1 VLKLR
6 RPAVVLAILLAATT
20 LLLMAATVA
29 SLALESPWHDL
40 RTVLLAIGTLAGAQ
54 VLLVVGVAPA
64 LLGWQREQVR
74 ARERAEHLAL
84 ELSDAKLAAEEAS
97 RTKGQFLANMS
108 HELRTP
114 FQGVLGM
121 LQLLRNTQLS
131 ERQEELVRTAQDSAS
146 HLLGIL
152 NEILDLSA
160 LQSGKVSV
168 HPAPVDL
175 RQLCREVESLMR
187 VQAEARGLVLQ
198 VDVAAS
204 VPPWVDADAKRIKQ
218 VLFNLVNN
226 GIKFTPAGE
235 VRLRLDAQPLDD
247 GRHLV
252 WFEVEDTGIGMDKAT
267 LARLFRRFETG
278 DASLSR
284 AMGGAGL
291 GLEISRS
298 LARLMGGD
306 LRVASEPG
314 KGSTFVLE
322 LPLAVA
328 PAQLELALAEAPPAP
343 RRRLRVLVAD
353 DHPVNRRYLGLVLES
368 LEHQAV
374 FCANGQEA
382 LELARAE
389 PLDVVLMD
397 IHMPVLDGLAATRA
411 LRAEGGRL
419 AALPVIAL
427 SADVLAGSRE
437 RALDAGCDMFLI
449 KPVQIEALATALEQV
464 LRDEPVGAATAAAP
478 ANAPHGASLLSA
490 RFEEMAA
497 RLPRATLDELLGM
510 FFADDARAIADLAQ
524 ALAAADAA
532 AVGPAAHK
540 CKGSARLLGLD
551 AIASACEAAEAWAR
565 GARPEAEPAV
575 LATVL
580 DCAVAETRRALA
592 ARQAPALAHPGVE
605 PVAA

>member
-1 VLKLR
+1 MLKLR
-6 RPAVVLAILLAATT
+6 RPAVVLAILLAAAT
-20 LLLMAATVA
+20 LLLMGATVA
-29 SLALESPWHDL
+29 SLVLDPSWRDL
-40 RTVLLAIGTLAGAQ
+40 RNVLLALGALAGAQ

-74 ARERAEHLAL
+74 ARERAELLAL

-131 ERQEELVRTAQDSAS
+131 ERQEELVHTAQDSAS

-187 VQAEARGLVLQ
+187 VQAEARGLQLVVL
-198 VDVAAS
+198 VDAG
-204 VPPWVDADAKRIKQ
+204 VPAWVDADAKRIKQ

-226 GIKFTPAGE
+226 AIKFTPAGE
-235 VRLRLDAQPLDD
+235 VRLRVGASPLEE

-284 AMGGAGL
+284 PMGGAGL

-322 LPLAVA
+322 LPLDVA
-328 PAQLELALAEAPPAP
+328 PAQLELPLAEAPPAP

-374 FCANGQEA
+374 FCTNGQEA
-382 LELARAE
+382 LALARRE

-449 KPVQIEALATALEQV
+449 KPVQIEALARALEQV
-464 LRDEPVGAATAAAP
+464 LRDEPVGGAPAAP
-478 ANAPHGASLLSA
+478 SPAAPEGAALLSS
-490 RFEEMAA
+490 RFDEMAA
-497 RLPRATLDELLGM
+497 RLPGATLDELLGM
-510 FFADDARAIADLAQ
+510 FFADDAGAIADLAQ
-524 ALAAADAA
+524 GLAAGDAA

-551 AIASACEAAEAWAR
+551 AVAAACEGAEAWAR

-580 DCAVAETRRALA
+580 DCAVTETRRALA
-592 ARQAPALAHPGVE
+592 ARRARVPAGRGVE
-605 PVAA
+605 TLAA